1 MIKIEIKDQDVLT
14 MLSRV
19 QAGMKDMRPAMANVA
34 QALASESE
42 RQFATQSGP
51 FGAWP
56 GLSSATTIPF
66 RTKKGTWPGRILD
79 VSSGGLAASVQTSYG
94 ADFARIGSNKPYSA
108 MQMFGGTTSPRSM
121 IPGKKIPARPY
132 LPFNPQTGD
141 LTPQAK
147 ATVLEVLE
155 TYFGRLKS

>member
-66 RTKKGTWPGRILD
+66 RTKKGTWPGRI
-79 VSSGGLAASVQTSYG
+79 
-94 ADFARIGSNKPYSA
+94 
-108 MQMFGGTTSPRSM
+108 
-121 IPGKKIPARPY
+121 
-132 LPFNPQTGD
+132 
-141 LTPQAK
+141 
-147 ATVLEVLE
+147 
-155 TYFGRLKS
+155 